1 MRFLRQSLMGLFL
14 LSVTVGL
21 LVYAGNMMFQSVSE
35 RLSREARPP
44 QNRERVFAVN
54 VMTATKQTIT
64 PVLTAFGEVQ
74 SSRVLDIRASAA
86 GEIIGLATN
95 FVEGGHVTAGD
106 VLVQIDTANAQFA
119 LDRVRAD
126 QLDGE
131 AEVRD
136 AKRAVGLARDELEAA
151 QEQAELRDRAFQR
164 QKDLADRGVGTA
176 ASVETAELAASSAR
190 QSVLSR
196 RQALANAEAR
206 IDKAAT
212 RLERTRIAVDEADR
226 KLAETTIRAEF
237 SGTLSDVTIVEGGL
251 VSPNERLA
259 RLIDPKALEVS
270 VRMSTPQYARLL
282 DQAGNLNTAP
292 VTVTLEAFGVDLT
305 SAGQISRDSA
315 AVGDGQTG
323 RQVFAKLGEARG
335 LKPGDFVTVRV
346 DEPPLADVIRLPS
359 SSLNVSEGVL
369 VLGEGDRL
377 EVVAV
382 TLIRRQGDD
391 ILVRGLDLE
400 GREVVTHRTPLLGAG
415 IRVKPLR
422 AEGAI
427 QDIEPEMLKLSDDRR
442 AKLIAFVETNQRLPE
457 DVRKRLLTTLA
468 GDTVPATMVTRI
480 ESRMGG

>member
-1 MRFLRQSLMGLFL
+1 MGLFL
-14 LSVTVGL
+14 LSVTAGL
-21 LVYAGNMMFQSVSE
+21 LVYAGNMVFTSVSE
-35 RLSREARPP
+35 RLSREARSP

-54 VMTATKQTIT
+54 VITATKQTIT
-64 PVLTAFGEVQ
+64 PVLTAFGQVQ
-74 SSRVLDIRASAA
+74 SSRALDIRASAA
-86 GEIIGLATN
+86 GEIIGLSEK

-106 VLVQIDTANAQFA
+106 ALVQIDTANAQSV

-136 AKRAVGLARDELEAA
+136 AKRAIGLARDELAA
-151 QEQAELRDRAFQR
+151 AEEQAELRGRAFQR

-176 ASVETAELAASSAR
+176 ASVETAELASSSAQ

-206 IDKAAT
+206 IDTSVT
-212 RLERTRIAVDEADR
+212 RLERTRIAVEEADR
-226 KLAETTIRAEF
+226 KLAETTINAEF

-259 RLIDPKALEVS
+259 RLIDPKALEVA
-270 VRMSTPQYARLL
+270 VRMSTQQYARLL
-282 DQAGNLNTAP
+282 DKAGSLNEAP

-305 SAGQISRDSA
+305 SRGQISRDSA
-315 AVGDGQTG
+315 AVGSGQTG
-323 RQVFAKLGEARG
+323 RLIFARLDEARG

-346 DEPPLADVIRLPS
+346 NEPPLADVIKLPS
-359 SSLNVSEGVL
+359 SSLDVSDGVL
-369 VLGEGDRL
+369 VLGQDDRL
-377 EVVAV
+377 EAVSV

-391 ILVRGLDLE
+391 ILVRGPGLE
-400 GREVVTHRTPLLGAG
+400 GREVVAHRTPLLGAG

-422 AEGAI
+422 AEGAT
-427 QDIEPEMLKLSDDRR
+427 QTTEPEMLSLSDDRR

-457 DVRKRLLTTLA
+457 DMRKRILTALA
-468 GDTVPATMVTRI
+468 QDKVPARMVNRI